1 MSNIIEVFNLKK
13 SYQETAAV
21 KDLSFTIKK
30 GELFSLLGPNGAGKS
45 TTIDILCTLL
55 KPDGGEVKIN
65 GFRAG
70 KEDLEIKNDI
80 GIVFQ
85 DSILDA
91 SLTVRENLYLRSKF
105 YIKKKSRIQRAVHE
119 AALAVSAMEYIDRP
133 YGKLSGGQRRRADI
147 ARAMVHTPSVLF
159 LDEPT
164 AGLDPQVR
172 HDVWEMILR
181 LKEERNMTILLTTHY
196 MEEAAVSDRIIM
208 LDHGLVAAGGT
219 PMELKEKYQ
228 VNTLDEVF
236 LKVAKREEVLSCR
249 Y

>member
-70 KEDLEIKNDI
+70 KEDLQIKNDI

-105 YIKKKSRIQRAVHE
+105 YIKPAWTHRF
-119 AALAVSAMEYIDRP
+119 AMM
-133 YGKLSGGQRRRADI
+133 YGG
-147 ARAMVHTPSVLF
+147 
-159 LDEPT
+159 
-164 AGLDPQVR
+164 
-172 HDVWEMILR
+172 
-181 LKEERNMTILLTTHY
+181 
-196 MEEAAVSDRIIM
+196 
-208 LDHGLVAAGGT
+208 
-219 PMELKEKYQ
+219 
-228 VNTLDEVF
+228 
-236 LKVAKREEVLSCR
+236 
-249 Y
+249 